1 MGGLGV
7 KAIITRVETVRK
19 GDVFQEVKFGEPMDW
34 VLRVSFQSV
43 EGDVETGEVV
53 RGWEVFNLSRHPDSK
68 LSRFIGVYG
77 APVRGLIVDI
87 DFVGGFWRIKL

>member
-1 MGGLGV
+1 M

-53 RGWEVFNLSRHPDSK
+53 RGK